1 MIASLRG
8 SVRSAS
14 AGRVVLDVGGVGY
27 LVFTTSRLSLGLSAG
42 DALEVETSYIVREDS
57 AALFGFATVQER
69 ELFDLLR
76 SVTGVGPKSAL
87 AILNDLDAEAVA
99 MAVANE
105 DDIAFKAVSGIG
117 PKTAKL
123 IVVTLAGKL
132 GLKPTASAAGPSAK
146 ALPFD
151 GQVIDALVGLGW
163 SERAASDSVA
173 ELLRQDAFETR
184 DALLRAA
191 LGKLSAPRR
200 QG

>member
-1 MIASLRG
+1 MIALLRG

-14 AGRVVLDVGGVGY
+14 AGRVVIDVGGVGY
-27 LVFTTSRLSLGLSAG
+27 LVFVTSRLSLGLSAG

-57 AALFGFATVQER
+57 ATLFGFATVQER

-87 AILNDLDAEAVA
+87 AILNELDAEAVA

-132 GLKPTASAAGPSAK
+132 GLKPAAASAGTSSK
-146 ALPFD
+146 AVPFD

-173 ELLRQDAFETR
+173 ELLRQDTFETR

-191 LGKLSAPRR
+191 LGKLSAPRK

>member
-57 AALFGFATVQER
+57 ATLFGFATVQER

-87 AILNDLDAEAVA
+87 AILNELDAEAVA

-132 GLKPTASAAGPSAK
+132 GLKPTTSASGPSAK
-146 ALPFD
+146 AVPFD
-151 GQVIDALVGLGW
+151 G
-163 SERAASDSVA
+163 
-173 ELLRQDAFETR
+173 
-184 DALLRAA
+184 
-191 LGKLSAPRR
+191 
-200 QG
+200 

>member
-57 AALFGFATVQER
+57 ATLFGFATVQER

-87 AILNDLDAEAVA
+87 AILNELDAEAVA

-132 GLKPTASAAGPSAK
+132 GLKPTTSASGPSAK
-146 ALPFD
+146 AVPFD

-173 ELLRQDAFETR
+173 ELLRGETFETR

-191 LGKLSAPRR
+191 LGKLSAPRK